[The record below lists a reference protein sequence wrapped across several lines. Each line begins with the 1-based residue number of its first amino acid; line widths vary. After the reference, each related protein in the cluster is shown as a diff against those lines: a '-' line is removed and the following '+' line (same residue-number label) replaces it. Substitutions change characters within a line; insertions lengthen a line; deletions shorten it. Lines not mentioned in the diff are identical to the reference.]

1 MRRIKKNHSRSNLRV
16 LSIVSISHSSQRF
29 TDSRLLFVFV
39 FIQKHLKESCSEV
52 QPDIKKQKLSVTP
65 HPSALCRVTLSHTC
79 DSLTCDCVIDE
90 PAGQTDSVLWLE
102 SSLQRLCRIQ
112 TAEHQWGWAL
122 RQVIRSEVRTLQ
134 TRQVCWEHFCP
145 KLLCAREHCVE
156 SHTVNTKLEDEAYW
170 NEAKQVN

>member
-102 SSLQRLCRIQ
+102 SSLQRLCRIDGRASVRLSAEAGDQVRGQDSADQ
-112 TAEHQWGWAL
+112 TSLLRAFLSQAPVCTGAL
-122 RQVIRSEVRTLQ
+122 
-134 TRQVCWEHFCP
+134 C
-145 KLLCAREHCVE
+145 
-156 SHTVNTKLEDEAYW
+156 
-170 NEAKQVN
+170 